1 MQDYV
6 KNNPVILGLRRIR
19 DLTPEQVADLIEG
32 ALAKGIHYFDIAD
45 IYSGGQCESNL
56 GAALKL
62 KPYLREKRF
71 IQTKCGIVRK
81 PGEGTV
87 RDLSKEHILEAVDAS
102 LNRRGLTY
110 VDSLLL
116 HRPDVF
122 RNNKEIHAAF
132 KQLYEEGKVKHF
144 GVSNRDTEIIDYLKD
159 GSPVPIEFNQIQV
172 SLGQPAI
179 LSQIFNTNNPDQTPL
194 LSDHLFFYR
203 KHHNRALQCWS
214 PYQYG
219 FFNGSIFT
227 NKHRKPTQDI
237 LSRLAEKYHTSPCAI
252 ATAFLSR
259 LGDNVQVVTGSVS
272 LDHIQQTIDGTKIK
286 LTRAEW
292 YELYCSTGSILP

>member
-122 RNNKEIHAAF
+122 RNNEEIHAAF

-144 GVSNRDTEIIDYLKD
+144 GVSNRDTEIIDYLEARFRLNSTRYRFPSVNPQSFLRFSIRTTQIRHHSFLTIFSSIGNTTTGHCNAGLLISMDSSMAQSLRTNIGNRLRMSSRGLPKNITLLPVQLQLPSFL
-159 GSPVPIEFNQIQV
+159 GSEITFR
-172 SLGQPAI
+172 S
-179 LSQIFNTNNPDQTPL
+179 
-194 LSDHLFFYR
+194 
-203 KHHNRALQCWS
+203 
-214 PYQYG
+214 
-219 FFNGSIFT
+219 
-227 NKHRKPTQDI
+227 
-237 LSRLAEKYHTSPCAI
+237 
-252 ATAFLSR
+252 
-259 LGDNVQVVTGSVS
+259 
-272 LDHIQQTIDGTKIK
+272 
-286 LTRAEW
+286 
-292 YELYCSTGSILP
+292 

>member
-1 MQDYV
+1 MQEFV
-6 KNNPVILGLRRIR
+6 KDNPVILGLMRIR
-19 DLTPEQVADLIEG
+19 DLTPSQVADLIEG
-32 ALAKGIHYFDIAD
+32 ALKKGIHYFDIAD
-45 IYSGGQCESNL
+45 IYSGGKCEENL

-62 KPYLREKRF
+62 KPELRPQRF
-71 IQTKCGIVRK
+71 IQTKCGIVRN

-87 RDLSKEHILEAVDAS
+87 RDLSKEHILKAVNAS
-102 LNRRGLTY
+102 LARMGLSY
-110 VDSLLL
+110 VDSLLF

-122 RNNKEIHAAF
+122 RDNKGIQEAR
-132 KQLYEEGKVKHF
+132 KQLHDEGKVRHF
-144 GVSNRDTEIIDYLKD
+144 GVSNRDSEIIDYLSD
-159 GSPVPIEFNQIQV
+159 GSPLPIEINQLQV
-172 SLGQPAI
+172 SLGQPGI
-179 LSQIFNTNNPDQTPL
+179 LSQIFNTNNPDQVPL

-227 NKHRKPTQDI
+227 NKHRKPTQDV
-237 LSRLAEKYHTSPCAI
+237 LNRLAAKYQTSPCAI

-259 LGDNVQVVTGSVS
+259 LGDNVQVVTGSTS
-272 LDHIQQTIDGTKIK
+272 LDHIQQTLDGVRLK

-292 YELYCSTGSILP
+292 YELYCSTGSVLP